1 MERKIQLYVGA
12 ADTKR
17 LELFNDEQINVTS
30 TVQNI
35 QDLSKN
41 FTDFSQ
47 SFTIPASDYNNAIL
61 EHFYQS
67 DVNSSLD
74 YNIRLDAFIE
84 IDLTF
89 FRRGK
94 LQVEKANIKNNRPDS
109 YTVTF
114 YGDGTSI
121 KDFIAEDLL
130 SDLDYEV
137 YNHIYTWD
145 AIYDRIVNGG
155 TTYDVKYP
163 LISSRRIWQYQNTVI
178 NATTPDWLAI
188 GGAANDISTTNGA
201 INYTELCPALRV
213 SKIFDLIESK
223 YGVTFTGTFLNDK
236 RFTDLFLWYK
246 NANGINRISK
256 SYPIDITSIT
266 YSTPNDPASNPPFID
281 LSPSVNLLNNSITTN
296 YVGAVSGIHKIK
308 ITILSTSNN
317 TPFLVDTYQNGN
329 LVVTQSIVGTG
340 TYELISVPNIIGI
353 SDVYTFFIRS
363 TAPNIITHEFKYNL
377 ISPVV
382 VAYLITSNASTT
394 SGEYLNLSANAPKMK
409 VIDFFSGI
417 LKTFNLVCVG
427 TGLNQYELAP
437 IDTWYGQGRILDIS
451 KHVEI
456 YSIDVQRMP
465 LYNKI
470 GFNFQPSE
478 SVLNKQFSQTYNREY
493 GNILYQYDYDGG
505 EYVTQL
511 PFENLLQQKFTGTDL
526 QVGYCLNNEFAP
538 YVPKPILLYQ
548 YENKQCAFEF
558 TNGVQP
564 VPITSYTPFG
574 QDLLYNNEN
583 HTLNFAAETSTLLL
597 VPIQNTLFYDYN
609 FSYLY
614 NLYNLKQRLVN
625 VKTKLPTSILT
636 SLKLNDRVIIRDKRY
651 VINDMKSNL
660 TNGEVDFSLYLDFRP
675 MINTNIPIVEP
686 NGGSVFLAFN
696 IPNEGESIV
705 LSPSEEVTL
714 SESVLTTSQTI
725 TATVGASEPNT
736 FFTIDVTYNFK
747 NGTTTNDTVSILS
760 FAETSLLKAD
770 SSRFT
775 ADQNITID
783 QREGFPIR

>member
-130 SDLDYEV
+130 SDLDYDV

-163 LISSRRIWQYQNTVI
+163 LISSQRIWQYQNTVI
-178 NATTPDWLAI
+178 DATTPDWLTL
-188 GGAANDISTTNGA
+188 GSGNDIHTGAGA
-201 INYTELCPALRV
+201 IAYTELCPALRV

-246 NANGINRISK
+246 NANGINRTGQS
-256 SYPIDITSIT
+256 SQIDITSVN
-266 YSTPNDPASNPPFID
+266 YVSGDFN
-281 LSPSVNLLNNSITTN
+281 LSSSVNITNNSITTN
-296 YVGAVSGIHKIK
+296 YISGLSTGVHTIK
-308 ITILSTSNN
+308 LDILSVSNGS
-317 TPFLVDTYQNGN
+317 VYYIDTYQNGN
-329 LVVTQSIVGTG
+329 LIGTTQCTGTG
-340 TYELISVPNIIGI
+340 VRTIVNSANTSGLNTT
-353 SDVYTFFIRS
+353 YTFFIRT
-363 TAPNIITHEFKYNL
+363 TATMTLTHELTYEVLGVSGNTQVYAIL
-377 ISPVV
+377 
-382 VAYLITSNASTT
+382 TTTNAATNVLL
-394 SGEYLNLSANAPKMK
+394 YLNLSANAPKMK

-437 IDTWYGQGRILDIS
+437 LDTWYGQGRILDIS

-456 YSIDVQRMP
+456 DSIDVQRMP
-465 LYNKI
+465 LYKKI
-470 GFNFQPSE
+470 GFDFQPSE

-548 YENKQCAFEF
+548 YDNQTCDFQF
-558 TNGVQP
+558 TNGQQP
-564 VPITSYTPFG
+564 VHITSYTPFG

-583 HTLNFAAETSTLLL
+583 HTLNFAAETSSLLL
-597 VPIQNTLFYDYN
+597 VPIQNTLFSEYN

>member
-1 MERKIQLYVGA
+1 MERKIQLYVGV

-17 LELFNDEQINVTS
+17 LELFNDEKISVTS

-163 LISSRRIWQYQNTVI
+163 LISSNRIWQYQNTVI
-178 NATTPDWLAI
+178 DATTPDWLSLSGGNNDI
-188 GGAANDISTTNGA
+188 HSGGGAIA
-201 INYTELCPALRV
+201 YTELCPALRV

-246 NANGINRISK
+246 NANGINRTGQ
-256 SYPIDITSIT
+256 SYPIDITSIASSSGT
-266 YSTPNDPASNPPFID
+266 VDLSNSVSVNKDSIKTSYISGGGGYHSIALNVLSASNGSEYYI
-281 LSPSVNLLNNSITTN
+281 
-296 YVGAVSGIHKIK
+296 
-308 ITILSTSNN
+308 
-317 TPFLVDTYQNGN
+317 DTYQNGN
-329 LVVTQSIVGTG
+329 LIGTTKRTGTG
-340 TYELISVPNIIGI
+340 LYTIVFVTNPSGL
-353 SDVYTFFIRS
+353 SDVLTFSIRA
-363 TAPNIITHEFKYNL
+363 TATITLTHELRYDFIGSGNRNGT
-377 ISPVV
+377 V
-382 VAYLITSNASTT
+382 ITTNATT
-394 SGEYLNLSANAPKMK
+394 NALLYLNLSANAPKMK
-409 VIDFFSGI
+409 VIDFFAGI

-437 IDTWYGQGRILDIS
+437 LDTWYGQGRILDIS

-456 YSIDVQRMP
+456 DSIDVQRMP

-548 YENKQCAFEF
+548 YDNQTCDFQF
-558 TNGVQP
+558 TNGQQP
-564 VPITSYTPFG
+564 VHITSYTPFG

-597 VPIQNTLFYDYN
+597 QPIQNTLFSEYN

-651 VINDMKSNL
+651 IINDMKSDL
-660 TNGEVDFSLYLDFRP
+660 TSGEVDFSLYLDFRP
-675 MINTNIPIVEP
+675 MINTNIPIVDP
-686 NGGSVFLAFN
+686 SGGSVFLAFN

-725 TATVGASEPNT
+725 TATVGRSDPNT

-760 FAETSLLKAD
+760 LGETVLLTSD

-775 ADQNITID
+775 ADQNTTID
-783 QREGFPIR
+783 QREGFPTR

>member
-1 MERKIQLYVGA
+1 MDRKIQLYVGA

-155 TTYDVKYP
+155 TKYDVKYP
-163 LISSRRIWQYQNTVI
+163 LISSQRIWQYQNTVI
-178 NATTPDWLAI
+178 DATTPDWLAI

-213 SKIFDLIESK
+213 SKIFGLIESK

-246 NANGINRISK
+246 NANGINRTGQ
-256 SYPIDITSIT
+256 SYQIDITSIASSSGT
-266 YSTPNDPASNPPFID
+266 VDLSNSVSVNKDSIKTSYISGGGGYHSIALNVLSASNSSEYYI
-281 LSPSVNLLNNSITTN
+281 
-296 YVGAVSGIHKIK
+296 
-308 ITILSTSNN
+308 
-317 TPFLVDTYQNGN
+317 DTYQNGN
-329 LVVTQSIVGTG
+329 LIGTTKRTGTG
-340 TYELISVPNIIGI
+340 LYTIVFVTNPSGL
-353 SDVYTFFIRS
+353 SDVLTFSIRA
-363 TAPNIITHEFKYNL
+363 TAAITLTHELRYDFIGSGNRNGT
-377 ISPVV
+377 V
-382 VAYLITSNASTT
+382 ITTNATT
-394 SGEYLNLSANAPKMK
+394 NALLYLNLSANAPKIK
-409 VIDFFSGI
+409 VIDFFAGI

-427 TGLNQYELAP
+427 TGLNEYELAP
-437 IDTWYGQGRILDIS
+437 LDTWYGQGRILDIS

-456 YSIDVQRMP
+456 DSIDVQRMP

-526 QVGYCLNNEFAP
+526 QVGYCLNNEFSP

-548 YENKQCAFEF
+548 YENLKCAFEF

-583 HTLNFAAETSTLLL
+583 HTLNFAAETSSLLL
-597 VPIQNTLFYDYN
+597 VPIQNTLFSEYN

-675 MINTNIPIVEP
+675 MINNPIETVPPE
-686 NGGSVFLAFN
+686 GSKLLLSFN
-696 IPNEGESIV
+696 LPNEVDSID
-705 LSPSEEVTL
+705 LEPDKNITL
-714 SESVLTTSQTI
+714 SDVRLTTSKII
-725 TATVGASEPNT
+725 TATVGASKIND
-736 FFTIDVTYNFK
+736 FQTIHVAYNFK
-747 NGTTTNDTVSILS
+747 NGTTTTDEVSILTVAAPTQ
-760 FAETSLLKAD
+760 AEPTKP
-770 SSRFT
+770 T
-775 ADQNITID
+775 K
-783 QREGFPIR
+783 GGK

>member
-1 MERKIQLYVGA
+1 MDRKIQLYVGA

-121 KDFIAEDLL
+121 KGFIAEDLL
-130 SDLDYEV
+130 SDLDYDV

-163 LISSRRIWQYQNTVI
+163 LISSQRIWQYQNTVI
-178 NATTPDWLAI
+178 DATTPDWLTL
-188 GGAANDISTTNGA
+188 GSGNDIHTGAGA
-201 INYTELCPALRV
+201 IAYTELCPALRV

-246 NANGINRISK
+246 NANGINRTGQS
-256 SYPIDITSIT
+256 SQIDITSVN
-266 YSTPNDPASNPPFID
+266 YVSGDFN
-281 LSPSVNLLNNSITTN
+281 LSSSVNITNNSITTN
-296 YVGAVSGIHKIK
+296 YISGLSTGVHTIK
-308 ITILSTSNN
+308 LDILSVSNGS
-317 TPFLVDTYQNGN
+317 VYYIDTYQNGN
-329 LVVTQSIVGTG
+329 LIGTTQCTGTG
-340 TYELISVPNIIGI
+340 VRTIVNSVNTSGLNTT
-353 SDVYTFFIRS
+353 YTFFIRT
-363 TAPNIITHEFKYNL
+363 TATMTLTHELTYEVLGVSGNTQVYAIL
-377 ISPVV
+377 
-382 VAYLITSNASTT
+382 TTTNAATNVLL
-394 SGEYLNLSANAPKMK
+394 YLNLSANAPKMK

-437 IDTWYGQGRILDIS
+437 LDTWYGQGRILDIS

-456 YSIDVQRMP
+456 DSIDVQRMP
-465 LYNKI
+465 LYKKI
-470 GFNFQPSE
+470 GFDFQPSE

-548 YENKQCAFEF
+548 YDNQTCDFQF
-558 TNGVQP
+558 TNGQQP
-564 VPITSYTPFG
+564 VHITSYTPFG

-583 HTLNFAAETSTLLL
+583 HTLNFAAETSSLLL
-597 VPIQNTLFYDYN
+597 VPIQNTLFSEYN

-651 VINDMKSNL
+651 IINDMKSNL

-686 NGGSVFLAFN
+686 NGGTVFLAFN

-714 SESVLTTSQTI
+714 SESVLRTSQTI

-783 QREGFPIR
+783 QREGFPTR